1 MTVFGFMK
9 YSIDVDYQEFTIY
22 DVDKGENVFVGTLNE
37 CPEQYE
43 QAEICSF
50 DTINK
55 YAPILTLNVTL
66 EQ

>member
-1 MTVFGFMK
+1 MQVFEFME
-9 YSIDVDYQEFTIY
+9 YSIDVDWQEFTIY
-22 DVDKGENVFVGTLNE
+22 DTDKGEDVFTGTLDE

-50 DTINK
+50 DTINEH
-55 YAPILTLNVTL
+55 APRLTLNVTL

>member
-9 YSIDVDYQEFTIY
+9 YSIDVGWQEFTIY
-22 DVDKGENVFVGTLNE
+22 DVDKSEDVFTGTLDE

-50 DTINK
+50 DTINVHSPK
-55 YAPILTLNVTL
+55 LTLNVTL